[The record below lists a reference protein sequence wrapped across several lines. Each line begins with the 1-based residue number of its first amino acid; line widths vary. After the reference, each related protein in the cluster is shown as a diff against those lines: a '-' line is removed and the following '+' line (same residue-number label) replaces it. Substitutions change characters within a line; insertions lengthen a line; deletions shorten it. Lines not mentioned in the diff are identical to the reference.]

1 MIIKKS
7 DSVEKLH
14 GDMKIRV
21 FKTGNPELSLA
32 KIELKG
38 RHGKIKNKVSTTTY
52 YILRG
57 EAEFII
63 KGSTEKASEGD
74 VVVVPKNTPYDI
86 KGNSVY
92 LVFHS
97 PAYNPRDEKNL
108 EAENG

>member
-7 DSVEKLH
+7 DAVEKVH
-14 GDMKIRV
+14 GDMKIKV
-21 FKTGNPELSLA
+21 FETGTPEFSLA
-32 KIELKG
+32 LIELKG
-38 RHGKIKNKVSTTTY
+38 RHGKIINNISVVAY
-52 YILRG
+52 YILEG

-86 KGNSVY
+86 KGDSTY

-97 PAYNPRDEKNL
+97 PAYDHENEVNL
-108 EAENG
+108 EAENE